1 MARTSYAGFA
11 RNYTVI
17 GQHGTVYE
25 SERAFFVGLVRL
37 AAPIALH
44 TFLLTSLNFID
55 TVMIGRLGEVEIA
68 AVAIANQL
76 FFLFMLYLFGVGSA
90 ATIFTAQYWGRRDLA
105 GVRRTVGAAL
115 VPSALG
121 ASVFFITAAMLP
133 EQVFRVFT
141 TDLRATALGAEYLRA
156 IAPSYFATAVSVLF
170 AAVMRSTGNAKLP
183 LQVSAASIGLNALLN
198 WLLIFG
204 VGPFPELGVRG
215 AALATMI
222 ARFIEV
228 VVLVWLAFR
237 RREPLAGTLREWFSF
252 DRRFLAVYW
261 KTSVPVLLNEIGWA
275 GGMTAYVAVFARMGT
290 DIVAAY
296 NIADVVFRLLFV
308 VFIGSGSATAVLIGN
323 TIGAG
328 QPQAAQRRART
339 IMMAAPALG
348 LAVGLLSVAF
358 APLVPQLYAVAPEV
372 RANVTRIMLVFVIVA
387 PLKVVNL
394 HIVVGLL
401 RSGGD
406 TLFSLAVDVGILWS
420 VGVPLVA
427 VAGLHWGLAPALVFL
442 CTGVEEL
449 VKLAVGVPRILKGR
463 WINDLAASGAAGTE
477 LSAGTEPGEPR

>member
-1 MARTSYAGFA
+1 MTTSHA
-11 RNYTVI
+11 
-17 GQHGTVYE
+17 HGTVYE
-25 SERAFFVGLVRL
+25 SERAFFAGLARL

-121 ASVFFITAAMLP
+121 AAVFFTAAAVFP
-133 EQVFRVFT
+133 QQVFGVFT
-141 TDLRATALGAEYLRA
+141 NDVRVVALGVGYLRA
-156 IAPSYFATAVSVLF
+156 IAPSYFATAASVLF

-183 LQVSAASIGLNALLN
+183 LQVSAVSIALNAVLN

-204 VGPFPELGVRG
+204 VGPFPALGVLG
-215 AALATMI
+215 AALATTI
-222 ARFIEV
+222 ARIGEA
-228 VVLVWLAFR
+228 VVLVRLAFR
-237 RREPLAGTLREWFSF
+237 RREPLAGTPGEWFSF
-252 DRRFLAVYW
+252 DRGFLRLYW

-290 DIVAAY
+290 EIVAAY

-328 QPQAAQRRART
+328 QPDAAQRRARA
-339 IMMAAPALG
+339 IMIAAPVLG
-348 LAVGLLSVAF
+348 LAIGLVAVGL
-358 APLVPQLYAVAPEV
+358 APLVPRLYAVAPEV
-372 RANVTRIMLVFVIVA
+372 RASVTRIMLVFVFIA

-406 TLFSLAVDVGILWS
+406 TVFSLVVDVGILWL

-427 VAGLHWGLAPALVFL
+427 VAGLQWGLAPELVFL
-442 CTGVEEL
+442 CTGIEEL
-449 VKLAVGVPRILKGR
+449 VKLVAGVPRILSGR
-463 WINDLAASGAAGTE
+463 WINDLATPRRSDPVPPATSAATG
-477 LSAGTEPGEPR
+477 